1 MHYLSD
7 PNRFPR
13 ITAGICLIA
22 APLAL
27 LVGTVIHPGL
37 RLSERAQ
44 LALIAQHPDRWYVN
58 HILGFMS
65 MILFVPAVFGVVH
78 ILREREAV
86 LAHLGGTLT
95 FLGLIAFEGL
105 IVAYGFVAWQMATSD
120 SSTTEMVALAH
131 RLKHTAGVVIPLGLM
146 SAMLVPGLGL
156 LAIGLIRA
164 GAPQRWA
171 GPLAPLGAAL
181 FLIGGQTAHMTLMI
195 AGTTCMLVGLGTIG
209 LRVLQTSDAKWAL
222 PVPAPREPDLGSV
235 SVAATTVVGG

>member
-1 MHYLSD
+1 MRYLSD
-7 PNRFPR
+7 ANRFRR

-44 LALIAQHPDRWYVN
+44 LALINQHPDRWYAN
-58 HILGFMS
+58 HILGFIS

-78 ILREREAV
+78 ILRERAAV
-86 LAHLGGTLT
+86 LAHLGGTLA
-95 FLGLIAFEGL
+95 FLGLFAFEGVV
-105 IVAYGFVAWQMATSD
+105 VAYGFVAWQMATSD
-120 SSTTEMVALAH
+120 SSVIEMVALAH
-131 RLKHTAGVVIPLGLM
+131 RLRHTAGVIIPLGLM
-146 SAMLVPGLGL
+146 STMLVPGLGL

-164 GAPQRWA
+164 HVPHRWA
-171 GPLAPLGAAL
+171 GPLAPLGVVL

-209 LRVLQTSDAKWAL
+209 LCVLRTSDAEWAL
-222 PVPAPREPDLGSV
+222 PTSTPPEPKIGSV
-235 SVAATTVVGG
+235 SVAATTIVGG